1 MTNRLS
7 EDQQGSYE
15 PGPSF
20 TDGAIP
26 TPDADMLPG
35 WLQRFG
41 ETTAADAPQVQAEP
55 RADAQPEPAH
65 APDTT
70 SRGATDDMQITAW
83 LEEAAPDNADAPV
96 DAAPSETE
104 LFSSADF
111 LTDADLPDWLRS
123 ISTPP
128 DVALPSS
135 DEPEPAHM
143 TAQAAT
149 ATLPVPQVRRIW
161 VTDQDAQD
169 VSAGASMFAA
179 VAEGSGTRPDIL
191 VSEAPVT
198 PQPVATAP
206 TTLAQ
211 PVAANAT
218 AEASTATS
226 SDSAKSA
233 RMRLYLIA
241 AIAVVLILALVMLLG
256 R

>member
-26 TPDADMLPG
+26 APDADMLPG

-41 ETTAADAPQVQAEP
+41 EATAAEASGSEAVPEEQA
-55 RADAQPEPAH
+55 ATTDEPA
-65 APDTT
+65 A
-70 SRGATDDMQITAW
+70 SQSNATDDMQIPAW
-83 LEEAAPDNADAPV
+83 LEEAAPADSPS
-96 DAAPSETE
+96 DERAASSDTET
-104 LFSSADF
+104 FSGSDF

-128 DVALPSS
+128 DVVLPTS
-135 DEPEPAHM
+135 DEPETGHLA
-143 TAQAAT
+143 AQT
-149 ATLPVPQVRRIW
+149 TTTTLPVPQVRRIW
-161 VTDQDAQD
+161 VTDQDTQD

-179 VAEGSGTRPDIL
+179 VAEGSGSRPDIL
-191 VSEAPVT
+191 VSETPVV
-198 PQPVATAP
+198 PQPVAATPTAQ
-206 TTLAQ
+206 AQ

-218 AEASTATS
+218 AEASVVAS
-226 SDSAKSA
+226 SDNTKSS

-241 AIAVVLILALVMLLG
+241 AFAIVVILALVMLLG
-256 R
+256 K